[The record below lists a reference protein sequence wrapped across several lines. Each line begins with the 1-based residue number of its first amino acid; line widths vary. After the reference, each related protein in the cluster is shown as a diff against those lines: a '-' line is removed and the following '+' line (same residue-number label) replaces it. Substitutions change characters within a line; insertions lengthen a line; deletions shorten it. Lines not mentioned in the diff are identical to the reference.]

1 LGREEL
7 HQIGIRYLQRLRA
20 TAPSAE
26 RIIDKRLE
34 NFRYV
39 GLIHLALPN
48 ARIVHVRRDPL
59 DTCISCFSILFM
71 HNYQPFSYDLAEL
84 GRYYRANAALMEHW
98 REVLPSEQMLEVQ
111 YEELVVNF
119 EPLAR
124 RIVAYCGLEW
134 DAACLE
140 FHKTKRPVW
149 TASVIQV
156 RQPIYRSSIGRWKAY
171 EDMLR
176 PLSEALEGG

>member
-1 LGREEL
+1 ML
-7 HQIGIRYLQRLRA
+7 
-20 TAPSAE
+20 S
-26 RIIDKRLE
+26 
-34 NFRYV
+34 NFAYV

-48 ARIVHVRRDPL
+48 ARIIHAVRDPV
-59 DTCISCFSILFM
+59 DTCLSAFSLLFGDD
-71 HNYQPFSYDLAEL
+71 QPYTYNLAEL
-84 GRYYRANAALMEHW
+84 GRYYRAYTAMMEHW
-98 REVLPSEQMLEVQ
+98 RRVLPLEQILEVQ

-119 EPLAR
+119 EPLVR

-134 DAACLE
+134 HAACLE
-140 FHKTKRPVW
+140 SHKTKRPVW
-149 TASVIQV
+149 TASAIQV

>member
-1 LGREEL
+1 L
-7 HQIGIRYLQRLRA
+7 HQIGIRYLQRVR
-20 TAPSAE
+20 TIAPAAE
-26 RIIDKRLE
+26 RIIDKTLA

-48 ARIVHVRRDPL
+48 ARIIHVRRDPL

-71 HNYQPFSYDLAEL
+71 HNHLPFSYNLAEL
-84 GRYYRANAALMEHW
+84 GRYYRVYTAMMEHW
-98 REVLPSEQMLEVQ
+98 RRVLMLGQMLEVQ

-149 TASVIQV
+149 TASAIQV
-156 RQPIYRSSIGRWKAY
+156 RQPIYRSSIGRWRAY
-171 EDMLR
+171 EGMLR
-176 PLSEALEGG
+176 PLSEALEGD